1 MDSLCTP
8 PCLPVKRG
16 RGRPPGS
23 KNKVKKA
30 IDGMKKMAA
39 GCCGSQEATQE
50 VPEESKCLKRKRST
64 PAKKKVK
71 SPPNSPSQPK
81 KKRAK
86 KEPGEKIVKP
96 KARRAGPVSE
106 FTKFIGSAI
115 FD

>member
-1 MDSLCTP
+1 MIEMDSLCTP

-30 IDGMKKMAA
+30 IDGMKKMASS
-39 GCCGSQEATQE
+39 CCGSQEATQE
-50 VPEESKCLKRKRST
+50 VPEESKCLKRKRA
-64 PAKKKVK
+64 PRKVK
-71 SPPNSPSQPK
+71 SPPAEPK